1 MKELDSEL
9 KSDAAYFACYE
20 LVNYGSYNHFEALGI
35 LMEVLHEY
43 RNTSIK
49 ILKEESGG
57 CTCDEHGC
65 DTNDAND
72 DSGLNFNTGGN

>member
-1 MKELDSEL
+1 
-9 KSDAAYFACYE
+9 
-20 LVNYGSYNHFEALGI
+20 
-35 LMEVLHEY
+35 MEVLHEY